1 MSFHNESK
9 RSPSPFTMGDS
20 SDDEKQQ
27 SQGQQQ
33 KPPASS
39 LLSPNPIQAA
49 NEISSLRHPQLNV
62 PATANFKERRSSGR
76 RDSYLV
82 VHDNLLMQQPQAPF
96 PVSAE
101 TSEENE
107 KYSSEIEEIRSAI
120 ETPIQRLNN
129 SKSLQLDS
137 DALAELV
144 VSVRDLSK
152 SLMGFSMKLKMKNIM
167 VISKLMDPEVVDN
180 TRDLALWLIKHDKL
194 NVYVEDTLAKHP
206 NFGYDSL
213 SSVDGLDR
221 LKFWSSKAC
230 ASHPNKFDFV
240 ITLGG
245 DGTVLY
251 TSWLF
256 QKVVPPVLCFSMGSL
271 GFLTDFDYKL
281 KEDILED
288 VIKNG
293 VMCSL
298 RMRFECT
305 IMKSKSHHKKGQFDL
320 AEEILDAEQDGLF
333 KNHYEGES
341 YCILNDVVVDRGPNP
356 TMTTTELYGNF
367 SLLTSIEADGCVI
380 STPSGST
387 AYSLSAGGSLVH
399 PDIPGILVSP
409 VCPHT
414 LSFRPLV
421 VPDSVIVRI
430 GVPYDARVS
439 AWCSF
444 DGRARVELQRG
455 DFLTVVASR
464 YPFPK
469 VQHSKLATEQWFHRL
484 SKTLHW
490 NQRSR
495 QKAIPKLSQ

>member
-1 MSFHNESK
+1 MFFYGQSRFSNVSTIATFCWQ
-9 RSPSPFTMGDS
+9 PLTNIVDS
-20 SDDEKQQ
+20 
-27 SQGQQQ
+27 
-33 KPPASS
+33 
-39 LLSPNPIQAA
+39 
-49 NEISSLRHPQLNV
+49 
-62 PATANFKERRSSGR
+62 
-76 RDSYLV
+76 
-82 VHDNLLMQQPQAPF
+82 
-96 PVSAE
+96 
-101 TSEENE
+101 
-107 KYSSEIEEIRSAI
+107 
-120 ETPIQRLNN
+120 
-129 SKSLQLDS
+129 
-137 DALAELV
+137 
-144 VSVRDLSK
+144 
-152 SLMGFSMKLKMKNIM
+152 
-167 VISKLMDPEVVDN
+167 
-180 TRDLALWLIKHDKL
+180 
-194 NVYVEDTLAKHP
+194 
-206 NFGYDSL
+206 
-213 SSVDGLDR
+213 
-221 LKFWSSKAC
+221 
-230 ASHPNKFDFV
+230 
-240 ITLGG
+240 
-245 DGTVLY
+245 
-251 TSWLF
+251 
-256 QKVVPPVLCFSMGSL
+256 
-271 GFLTDFDYKL
+271 DFDYKL

-305 IMKSKSHHKKGQFDL
+305 IMKSRSHHKKGQFDL
-320 AEEILDAEQDGLF
+320 AEEILDAEKDGLF

-341 YCILNDVVVDRGPNP
+341 YCILNDVVVVSIYFLPTPRISTNIFFFQDRGPNP